1 MANNATTQGPA
12 QRLDAIDLL
21 RGLVMVVMLLDH
33 TRDYVHEGGYWSDP
47 LDPATS
53 NPLLYATRWITHLCA
68 PTFVLLAGA
77 STGIQALRGVSR
89 PDLTRFLWTRGLWL
103 VCLELTVVRTLVWF
117 NWNLSMLA
125 QLQVIWAIG
134 CSMLVLSVL
143 IRLPMRVVGGIGL
156 CLVAG
161 HNLLDLVQ
169 VPTWH
174 GPEAA
179 TPTFLQVL
187 WMVMHQGG
195 SFPVGTW
202 PAPVVWAMYPVLP
215 WLGLMAVGYAFA
227 GILALE
233 PARCRRALL
242 GLGLGMLASF
252 FVLRLGHFYGD
263 PIAWSQQATTT
274 QTIMSFLNV
283 QKYGPSLQYVLVTLA
298 PGMLLLAWLQG
309 RPLRHGVARAL
320 VTFGRV
326 PMFFYLLQWATAHV
340 AGIVVSLCLGK
351 EVLGYFLN
359 GVQLY
364 VMNPKPDMGGPL
376 WMVYVCW
383 GLGTLLLYLPCRWYA
398 GVKARRKDLVILR
411 YL

>member
-1 MANNATTQGPA
+1 MANNVTAPDPA

-53 NPLLYATRWITHLCA
+53 NPVLYLTRWITHLCA

-103 VCLELTVVRTLVWF
+103 VFLELTVVRTLVWF

-143 IRLPMRVVGGIGL
+143 IRLPMRVVGVIGL

-169 VPTWH
+169 VPVWL
-174 GPEAA
+174 GPESPS
-179 TPTFLQVL
+179 PTFLQAL
-187 WMVMHQGG
+187 WMLLHQGG

-227 GILALE
+227 GIFALE
-233 PARCRRALL
+233 PTHRRRTLL
-242 GLGLGMLASF
+242 GLGLAMPGLF
-252 FVLRLGHFYGD
+252 FVLRLGHLYGD
-263 PIAWSQQATTT
+263 PIAWSQQATTA

-283 QKYGPSLQYVLVTLA
+283 QKYGPSLQYALVTLA
-298 PGMLLLAWLQG
+298 PGMLLLAWMQG
-309 RPLRHGVARAL
+309 RSLSHGVARAL

-326 PMFFYLLQWATAHV
+326 PMFFYLLQWATAHL

-351 EVLGYFLN
+351 EVVGYFLN
-359 GVQLY
+359 DVQLFG
-364 VMNPKPDMGGPL
+364 MNPKPDMGGPL

-383 GLGTLLLYLPCRWYA
+383 GLGTLLLYCPCRWYA
-398 GVKARRKDLVILR
+398 GVKARRKDLLILR